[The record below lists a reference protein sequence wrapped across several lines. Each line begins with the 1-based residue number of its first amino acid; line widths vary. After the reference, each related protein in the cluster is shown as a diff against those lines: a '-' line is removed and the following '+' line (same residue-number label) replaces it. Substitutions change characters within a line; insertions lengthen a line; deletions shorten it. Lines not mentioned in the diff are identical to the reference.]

1 MRSKYFLSVG
11 LLVFVLLALNC
22 QRQADFGTSPVPV
35 SKAAGEIVSLSPQ
48 PLVTVNFGPESMTF
62 WPYTGID
69 FSGIPQDPLNFIVV
83 GESDPQN
90 IRSALL
96 SLDGDR
102 TAFGFPDAFPFNAT
116 WTEGVGGVQT
126 TYAEPEGWIG
136 GSVQLFSGPYDPLR
150 FHLRLFD
157 AGDWTLGGVH
167 FEVLIPGTETHQ
179 VLSWELAE
187 QLLAVDLLRSGLL
200 DGAIPFV
207 QSQQINPAPYKDI
220 PAIIYNGLPVEL
232 RAAIGGPLG
241 DVTDPVPILSDGKA
255 TIFNAAESF
264 GFTPGKFKEFSVI
277 NFNQVIPKPFCSS
290 GPFDYLLVS
299 GPITL
304 RQLVLV
310 TPSGN
315 YVSQFQAVGHLDL
328 TPVNPLT
335 NPPTPIGETYRAQV
349 LEHHKSIIT
358 EQNSLTSNFQMQIE
372 IPPSGPFHGK
382 LVIKVKIGPNG
393 PVQEQV
399 EVICD

>member
-11 LLVFVLLALNC
+11 FFVFLISVLSC

-35 SKAAGEIVSLSPQ
+35 SKAAGEIVTVSPQ
-48 PLVTVNFGPESMTF
+48 PLVTVNFGSEFLTF

-69 FSGIPQDPLNFIVV
+69 FSGFPQDPLNFIVV

-116 WTEGVGGVQT
+116 WTEGVGGVQNS
-126 TYAEPEGWIG
+126 YAEPAGWIG

-179 VLSWELAE
+179 VISWELAE

-200 DGAIPFV
+200 DPALPFI

-255 TIFNAAESF
+255 TIFNAAQSF

-315 YVSQFQAVGHLDL
+315 YISQFQAVGHLDL

-349 LEHHKSIIT
+349 NEHHKSIIT
-358 EQNSLTSNFQMQIE
+358 EKNTLTSNFQMQIE
-372 IPPSGPFHGK
+372 IPPSGPFHGR

-393 PVQEQV
+393 PAQEQV